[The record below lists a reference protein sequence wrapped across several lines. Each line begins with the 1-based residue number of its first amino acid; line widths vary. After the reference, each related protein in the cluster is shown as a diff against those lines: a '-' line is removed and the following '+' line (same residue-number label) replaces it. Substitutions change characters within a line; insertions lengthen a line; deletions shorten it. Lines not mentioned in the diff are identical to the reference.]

1 MDYFK
6 YILYVIGIALG
17 VFFVVLLYSALIKYV
32 FGEKPSKIVAI
43 CGGSFSLALA
53 IFGIIAVFIRGDSMF
68 NFIDENNK
76 INIYIQKSTT
86 EIDSETYSKLADM
99 TGENTDE
106 LLLYDVD
113 VQIGEYDITTDS
125 YGLSTGKLPV
135 TITNTSGGIA
145 SYEIAIEATNVDGSR
160 IGLQYVYAN
169 QLNDS
174 QSYTTECFYDSTTNY
189 DVSEYENAEFSVFQV
204 QKY

>member
-1 MDYFK
+1 MVDCLDYFK

-76 INIYIQKSTT
+76 IT
-86 EIDSETYSKLADM
+86 EIDDGTYSRLADM
-99 TGENTDE
+99 TGENTDK
-106 LLLYDVD
+106 LLLYDVE
-113 VQIGEYDITTDS
+113 VQIGKYDITTGS
-125 YGLSTGKLPV
+125 YGSSTGELPV
-135 TITNTSGGIA
+135 TITNISGEIA

-160 IGLQYVYAN
+160 IGIQYVYAN

-174 QSYTTECFYDSTTNY
+174 QSYTDECFYDYTTNY

-204 QKY
+204 KKY